1 MGTDSLYFEKEH
13 FVKLNISEYVGDKLG
28 VEKMIMVRVLF
39 SMLCFYHL
47 KVHIV

>member
-1 MGTDSLYFEKEH
+1 MGTESLYFEKEH
-13 FVKLNISEYVGDKLG
+13 FVKINKSEFVRDKLG

-39 SMLCFYHL
+39 SMPCFYHL